1 MQMSISS
8 NNMKETT
15 NSKEDNLNKIKS
27 VVDELKREEV
37 QAIYLFGSYAKGNA
51 RPSSDI
57 DICVITEKKI
67 PRSAKEEIMSNSSK
81 NIDISLFWDLPPVI
95 RFRVFREGRLL
106 YAKDKLSLQRLK
118 VATLKSYLDI
128 QPMIKKY
135 CTHVLRVSE

>member
-1 MQMSISS
+1 MEARI
-8 NNMKETT
+8 T
-15 NSKEDNLNKIKS
+15 NSEEKNLERIKPII
-27 VVDELKREEV
+27 DELKREQV

-81 NIDISLFWDLPPVI
+81 NMDISLFWDLPQTI

-106 YAKDKLSLQRLK
+106 YAKDELSLQRLK

-128 QPMIKKY
+128 QPMIKRY
-135 CTHVLRVSE
+135 CTHVFRVSENV

>member
-1 MQMSISS
+1 
-8 NNMKETT
+8 MKETT
-15 NSKEDNLNKIKS
+15 NSREDNLNKIKS

-67 PRSAKEEIMSNSSK
+67 PKSAKEEIMSNSSK
-81 NIDISLFWDLPPVI
+81 NIDISLFWDLPQTI
-95 RFRVFREGRLL
+95 RFRVFREGGLL
-106 YAKDKLSLQRLK
+106 YAKDELSLQRLK

-128 QPMIKKY
+128 QPMIKRY